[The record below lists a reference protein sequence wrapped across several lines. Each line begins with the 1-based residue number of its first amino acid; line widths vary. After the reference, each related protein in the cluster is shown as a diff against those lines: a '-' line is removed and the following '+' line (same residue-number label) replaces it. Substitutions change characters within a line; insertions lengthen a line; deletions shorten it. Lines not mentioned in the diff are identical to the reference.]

1 MSYAVT
7 ELLIGNSFIETFLR
21 MDFHSA
27 FLRTNK
33 MTERSLHNEG
43 SSSTLRHS
51 PHLPLLPK
59 LPTTPRVD
67 SSASGEGAGSVFPRT
82 KRPHPLHP
90 NKEDISQFNGETTSY
105 RAPLLKLD
113 TLGQKY
119 MPKASQPLLEGCH
132 PPPSTPPQQ
141 ASGIISARCWAHP
154 PRPLL
159 KCGPLLTRSLQP
171 QSTPSRTPDNAGS
184 HPAWTHATS
193 SSISSPASSA
203 GVTTDSGITS
213 SN

>member
-1 MSYAVT
+1 
-7 ELLIGNSFIETFLR
+7 
-21 MDFHSA
+21 
-27 FLRTNK
+27 
-33 MTERSLHNEG
+33 MTECSLRNEG
-43 SSSTLRHS
+43 SSSTLRHG

-67 SSASGEGAGSVFPRT
+67 SSASGEVAGSVFPRT
-82 KRPHPLHP
+82 ELPHPLHP

-113 TLGQKY
+113 TLGQKG
-119 MPKASQPLLEGCH
+119 LEGCH
-132 PPPSTPPQQ
+132 PPPSAPLQR
-141 ASGIISARCWAHP
+141 ASGIISACCWAHP

-171 QSTPSRTPDNAGS
+171 QSTPSRAPDQAGS
-184 HPAWTHATS
+184 RPAWTHATP
-193 SSISSPASSA
+193 SSISSPASSV
-203 GVTTDSGITS
+203 GITTDSGITS